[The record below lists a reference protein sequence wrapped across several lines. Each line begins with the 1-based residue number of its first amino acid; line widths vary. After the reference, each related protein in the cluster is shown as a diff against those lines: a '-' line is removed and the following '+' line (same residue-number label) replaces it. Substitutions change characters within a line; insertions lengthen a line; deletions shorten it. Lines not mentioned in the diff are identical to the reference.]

1 MAHELGLEPGRDQGA
16 LLSRPARSVRSLFP
30 IVTWL
35 PRYRL
40 ADLPADVVAGLALA
54 ALLIPESMG
63 YAGIAGVSAELGL
76 YAALGAVLA
85 YAITGG
91 TSILVVGP
99 ASAVAALS
107 ASIVAEFGGELPRTE
122 LIAALTIATGVVLVA
137 AGALRLGWIMNF
149 ISKPVLHAFVAG
161 LSISIIIGQ
170 LDGLLGVDVDGESA
184 ISTLVD
190 TVRSIDEW
198 HGPTVA
204 IGVAGVAALLLLE
217 RFAHRVPAALMVVAG
232 GIALAVWLGVADR
245 GVAVVGEI
253 PSGLPDIG
261 VPDLGATRW
270 LELLG
275 GATALLLVGFSEGYA
290 AATAVAAETGEEVDA
305 DQELIGSGAANLG
318 AGLLGGIAVGGSL
331 SKSAA
336 SQAAGAR
343 TQVANLVG
351 GLVVLATLLFLGPL
365 FEDLPEPVLAA
376 VVIVA
381 VLGSAD
387 PRRVVRL
394 WSVNRLDFA
403 AAGATFVLVLV
414 WETLPAMAAGVALS
428 LAFLVR
434 RASFPDVVELRA
446 DATGRFRRTSG
457 TSVGVDSPVRVL
469 RFEAPLVYANAD
481 RLVQACRALLAEPTT
496 GVERVVLDA
505 EMWSD
510 LDSTGAEVLS
520 HLDDELAE
528 RGIELRLARVHL
540 RAAAQLERSG
550 LTDRFAGRIDDRVID
565 AVDAPPDPVARLPVP
580 PRNAESLGDDGDA
593 TSRRT

>member
-1 MAHELGLEPGRDQGA
+1 MARRPGLEPGRDQGA
-16 LLSRPARSVRSLFP
+16 LLSRRARSVRSLFP

-63 YAGIAGVSAELGL
+63 YAGVAGVSAELGL

-107 ASIVAEFGGELPRTE
+107 ATIVAEYGADVPRTE

-170 LDGLLGVDVDGESA
+170 LDGLFGVEVEGESA
-184 ISTLVD
+184 VSTLVD
-190 TVRSIDEW
+190 AVRNIGEW

-204 IGVAGVAALLLLE
+204 IGVAGIAVLVLLE
-217 RFAHRVPAALMVVAG
+217 RFAHRVPAALVVVTV
-232 GIALAVWLGVADR
+232 GIVLAVWFGVADR

-253 PSGLPDIG
+253 PTGLPDFG

-336 SQAAGAR
+336 SQAAGAH

-387 PRRVVRL
+387 PRRVIRL

-403 AAGATFVLVLV
+403 AAGVTFVLVLV
-414 WETLPAMAAGVALS
+414 WETLPAMVTGVVLS

-446 DATGRFRRTSG
+446 DATGRFRRTSD
-457 TSVGVDSPVRVL
+457 TSVGADSPVRVL

-481 RLVQACRALLAEPTT
+481 RLVRACRALVDELP
-496 GVERVVLDA
+496 GRVGRLVLDA

-510 LDSTGAEVLS
+510 LDSTGAEALTEV
-520 HLDDELAE
+520 DDELAE

-540 RAAAQLERSG
+540 RAAAQLERSR

-565 AVDAPPDPVARLPVP
+565 AVDAPPDPVARFPVP
-580 PRNAESLGDDGDA
+580 PRDADDLGEDGNP
-593 TSRRT
+593 TPLGP